1 MKSNTLSSRRLV
13 TAHTREARLA
23 GTHHLHSPLGRL
35 PKTRGACPEPLVAQE
50 TQRVAPPSLGWGKG
64 LKKDHG
70 FLCQT
75 QEGEWGQLQEVGG
88 GKLPPESIPPPP
100 PPLLTCPDLAHAQ
113 CAHELGWLGEGTG
126 WHPHLKGQCQP
137 CCSQE
142 GQQN

>member
-75 QEGEWGQLQEVGG
+75 QEGEWGQLQELGG
-88 GKLPPESIPPPP
+88 GKLPPESIPPH
-100 PPLLTCPDLAHAQ
+100 LLPSSLAQILHM
-113 CAHELGWLGEGTG
+113 LSVPMNWVGWGRALAGT
-126 WHPHLKGQCQP
+126 PT
-137 CCSQE
+137 
-142 GQQN
+142 